1 MNGCF
6 FFFSVN
12 PFQTNVQDAFS
23 FISNNLILL
32 ISLKL
37 AKKKEKLRYTLTLKL
52 CCLKM
57 IHCLYTPY
65 HLKTIRH
72 ILENAQKISVS
83 ILKTIY
89 DQLKNGSHSYDINR
103 PMSRHGY
110 KYTKYKKCLSKKALI
125 AKRRVHFFN
134 PLP

>member
-1 MNGCF
+1 
-6 FFFSVN
+6 
-12 PFQTNVQDAFS
+12 
-23 FISNNLILL
+23 
-32 ISLKL
+32 
-37 AKKKEKLRYTLTLKL
+37 
-52 CCLKM
+52 M

-72 ILENAQKISVS
+72 TLENAQKISVS
-83 ILKTIY
+83 ILKIIY